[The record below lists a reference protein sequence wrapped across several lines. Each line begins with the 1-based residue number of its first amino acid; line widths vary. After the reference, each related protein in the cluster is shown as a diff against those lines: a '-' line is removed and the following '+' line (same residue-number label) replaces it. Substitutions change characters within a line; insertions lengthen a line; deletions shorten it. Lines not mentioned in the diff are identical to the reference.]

1 MLDMG
6 DAAQRQ
12 KMVQKMKPHVSNLK
26 RFTYGKHILSKLEKI
41 ILHSQNGE
49 IRPTSWTFES
59 YLSFQKTSSEIVD
72 PAHILSVRPVLE
84 LL

>member
-49 IRPTSWTFES
+49 IRPTS
-59 YLSFQKTSSEIVD
+59 
-72 PAHILSVRPVLE
+72 
-84 LL
+84 

>member
-6 DAAQRQ
+6 DSAQRQ

-26 RFTYGKHILSKLEKI
+26 RFTYGKHILTKLEKI

-49 IRPTSWTFES
+49 IRPAS
-59 YLSFQKTSSEIVD
+59 
-72 PAHILSVRPVLE
+72 
-84 LL
+84 